1 MLTIAWSLAYIMCKQ
16 RIDDNN
22 KCRQIDGNFDC
33 HADATV
39 QCGVHRLMKHIVG
52 FT

>member
-22 KCRQIDGNFDC
+22 KCRQIAGNFDC
-33 HADATV
+33 HADATAP
-39 QCGVHRLMKHIVG
+39 Q
-52 FT
+52 